1 MRRSAVRNR
10 RVMAN
15 SLPMT
20 LRVYRGLSSAVVP
33 LAPAL
38 IKRRLKQGKED
49 PARIGERRGLSR
61 DVRPPGPLVW
71 IHGAS
76 VGEVLAAA
84 ALIEKLRALNIR
96 ILLTSGTVTSA
107 AIVAKRFPADVIHQ
121 YVPYDA
127 PRYVARFLDHWRP
140 SLALFIESDLWPN
153 LILASAAR
161 RLPMVLI
168 NGRMSHRS
176 FPRWRRV
183 SGTISALLGRFD
195 VCRGQSRVDPERFTA
210 LASRNVVIT
219 GNLKLDVPA
228 PPADFAKLER
238 LMSMTRG
245 RSVIVAASTHP
256 GEEAILIEA
265 HRTLVG
271 FFPSLLTVAVPRHPG
286 RGEAIARTIAA
297 SGLQPGLRSREALP
311 TATTDVYVADPM
323 GELGLFYRLS
333 PIVFMGGLL
342 VEHGGQNPIEA
353 VKLGA
358 SIVHGPHVF
367 NFTDVYEALDRAGGA
382 RQADTLEALVKQLGQ
397 LLADPAARE
406 FSVGAAGRVVGELG
420 GALDRTLAALEP
432 YLLQLRL
439 EMGAAVG
446 GAGLLAPGPRTACT
460 IARG

>member
-1 MRRSAVRNR
+1 
-10 RVMAN
+10 MAN

-20 LRVYRGLSSAVVP
+20 LRVYQRLSAVVAP
-33 LAPAL
+33 LAPAM
-38 IKRRLKQGKED
+38 IKRRLRLGKED
-49 PARIGERRGLSR
+49 PARVGERRGLSR
-61 DVRPPGPLVW
+61 DVRPHGPLVW

-84 ALIEKLRALNIR
+84 ALIENLRALNIR

-107 AIVAKRFPADVIHQ
+107 SIVAKRFPADIIHQ
-121 YVPYDA
+121 YVPYDS

-153 LILASAAR
+153 LILSSSAR

-195 VCRGQSRVDPERFTA
+195 ICLAQSRLDAERFAA
-210 LASRNVVIT
+210 LGCRNVVVT

-228 PPADFAKLER
+228 PPADFTRLER
-238 LMSMTRG
+238 LTSVTRG
-245 RSVIVAASTHP
+245 RPIVVAASTHP
-256 GEEAILIEA
+256 GEEQILIDS
-265 HRTLVG
+265 HRRLAG
-271 FFPSLLTVAVPRHPG
+271 YFPSLLTVIVPRHPA
-286 RGEAIARTIAA
+286 RGEAVARMIAA
-297 SGLQPGLRSREALP
+297 SGLQAAMRSREDLP
-311 TATTDVYVADPM
+311 TAATDIYVADTM

-333 PIVFMGGLL
+333 PIVFMGGSL

-353 VKLGA
+353 IKLGA
-358 SIVHGPHVF
+358 SIVHGPHIF
-367 NFTDVYEALDRAGGA
+367 NFTDVYEALDGAGGA
-382 RQADTLEALVKQLGQ
+382 RLADTQEALVKHLGK
-397 LLADPAARE
+397 LLADPGARNR
-406 FSVGAAGRVVGELG
+406 SIAAGERVVLQLG

-439 EMGAAVG
+439 ERGAAD
-446 GAGLLAPGPRTACT
+446 A
-460 IARG
+460 

>member
-1 MRRSAVRNR
+1 
-10 RVMAN
+10 MAN

-20 LRVYRGLSSAVVP
+20 LRVYRRLSAAVMP

-49 PARIGERRGLSR
+49 PARIGERRGMSR
-61 DVRPPGPLVW
+61 DIRPHGPLVW

-84 ALIEKLRALNIR
+84 ALIERLRALNIR

-107 AIVAKRFPADVIHQ
+107 AIVAKRFPADIIHQ
-121 YVPYDA
+121 YVPYDS

-153 LILASAAR
+153 LILSSAAR

-195 VCRGQSRVDPERFTA
+195 VCLAQSEVDAERFAA
-210 LASRNVVIT
+210 LGSRNVVTT

-228 PPADFAKLER
+228 PPADSAKLER
-238 LMSMTRG
+238 LMAVTRG
-245 RSVIVAASTHP
+245 RPIIVAASTHP
-256 GEEAILIEA
+256 GEEEMLLEA
-265 HRTLVG
+265 HRTLAG
-271 FFPSLLTVAVPRHPG
+271 FFPSLLTVIVPRHPG

-297 SGLQPGLRSREALP
+297 AGLHVALRSREELP
-311 TATTDVYVADPM
+311 TAVTDIYVADTM

-333 PIVFMGGLL
+333 PIVFMGGSL
-342 VEHGGQNPIEA
+342 VPHGGQNPIEA
-353 VKLGA
+353 IKLDA

-367 NFTDVYEALDRAGGA
+367 NFTDVYEALDGAGGA
-382 RQADTLEALVKQLGQ
+382 KQADTQEALVKHLGQ
-397 LLADPAARE
+397 LLADPAARDA
-406 FSVGAAGRVVGELG
+406 SVVAAEQVVADLG

-432 YLLQLRL
+432 YLSAI
-439 EMGAAVG
+439 AARNG
-446 GAGLLAPGPRTACT
+446 SIQCMSRPFGTGRHHGCRDF
-460 IARG
+460 

>member
-1 MRRSAVRNR
+1 
-10 RVMAN
+10 MAN

-20 LRVYRGLSSAVVP
+20 LRLYRRLSAAAVP

-49 PARIGERRGLSR
+49 PARVGERRGVSD
-61 DVRPPGPLVW
+61 DVRPNGPLVW

-107 AIVAKRFPADVIHQ
+107 AIVAKRFPADIIHQ
-121 YVPYDA
+121 YVPYDS

-153 LILASAAR
+153 LILSSAAR

-183 SGTISALLGRFD
+183 NATISALLGRFD
-195 VCRGQSRVDPERFTA
+195 ICLAQSQADAERFSA
-210 LASRNVVIT
+210 LGSRNVITT

-228 PPADFAKLER
+228 PPADAAKLER
-238 LMSMTRG
+238 LMSVTRG
-245 RSVIVAASTHP
+245 RPIIVAASTHP
-256 GEEAILIEA
+256 GEEDMLVDA
-265 HRTLVG
+265 HRALAG
-271 FFPSLLTVAVPRHPG
+271 LFPSLLSVVVPRHPD
-286 RGEAIARTIAA
+286 RGAAIARTIGAT
-297 SGLQPGLRSREALP
+297 GLRVGLRSHGELP
-311 TATTDVYVADPM
+311 TASTDIYVADTM
-323 GELGLFYRLS
+323 GELGLFYRLA
-333 PIVFMGGLL
+333 PIVFMGGSL
-342 VEHGGQNPIEA
+342 VPHGGQNPIEA

-367 NFTDVYEALDRAGGA
+367 NFSDVYEALDKAGGA
-382 RQADTLEALVKQLGQ
+382 RVADGPEALIKQLGR

-406 FSVGAAGRVVGELG
+406 ISVAASTRVVEQLG
-420 GALDRTLAALEP
+420 GALERTMTALEP

-439 EMGAAVG
+439 EMGAAS
-446 GAGLLAPGPRTACT
+446 A
-460 IARG
+460 